1 MLTKVLFFL
10 LIFLSGLST
19 SVFAQSNNQADCV
32 IDELATNDSTFQ
44 LFNCDYSQSQ
54 IEEERLGFRLYT
66 NLGTLIILS
75 VRTGAEVIMP
85 HPEKSNDM
93 VATSWKVKKAEK
105 LDQMIELTLYNQD
118 TRKTVKID
126 ITF

>member
-19 SVFAQSNNQADCV
+19 SVFAQSNNKADCV
-32 IDELATNDSTFQ
+32 IDESATNDSTFQ
-44 LFNCDYSQSQ
+44 LFNCDYSRSQ

-93 VATSWKVKKAEK
+93 LVTSWQVEKAEQI
-105 LDQMIELTLYNQD
+105 DQSIELTLYNKE
-118 TRKTVKID
+118 TEKTVKID

>member
-85 HPEKSNDM
+85 HPEKS
-93 VATSWKVKKAEK
+93 KVKKAEK
-105 LDQMIELTLYNQD
+105 LDQIIELTLYNQE
-118 TRKTVKID
+118 TQKTVKID